1 MPAARLGILW
11 EGSLFAHHSFA
22 NINREVT
29 SLLARRPDVDLG
41 LVAYGPADAGTPADP
56 RFRRVAA
63 LVGHE
68 PSTVHC
74 HVRHRWPPDFERP
87 DRGAFVLVQPW
98 EFSSLPRAWVAAVA
112 QAVDEWWVPSA
123 FVRDAGVRSGVAE
136 EQLVVIPFGVNPE
149 AFNPGV
155 APVPPPTR
163 RAFRFLFVGGGI
175 ERKGFDLL
183 LRAYVGEFD
192 SDDDV
197 CLVVKD
203 FFYGGHAREVVES
216 LAQRPR
222 APEIRYSYGT
232 SVHDSLGGLYTA
244 CDCYVQPY
252 RGEGFGLTIVEAMAC
267 GLPVIVTGAG
277 PAAEY
282 CSEEAGYFVPATQ
295 VPVPQ
300 EVWPP
305 SLATERT
312 VSWYEP
318 DLGALR
324 HLMRHA
330 YEHPAEGRRKGAAG
344 SAQVLAN
351 HTWARTVERMVARL
365 ERFGQGG

>member
-1 MPAARLGILW
+1 MPTTRLGVLW
-11 EGSLFAHHSFA
+11 AGPLFAHHSFA

-29 SLLARRPDVDLG
+29 ALLARRPDVDLG
-41 LVAYGPADAGTPADP
+41 LVRYGPNDADPAADP
-56 RFRRVAA
+56 RSRRTAA
-63 LVGHE
+63 LVGYE

-74 HVRHRWPPDFERP
+74 HVRHQWPPDFTRP
-87 DRGAFVLVQPW
+87 ARGAFILVQPW
-98 EFSSLPRAWVAAVA
+98 EFSRLPQAWVVAVA

-123 FVRDAGVRSGVAE
+123 FVRDAGVRSGVAADK
-136 EQLVVIPFGVNPE
+136 LVVVPFGVNPGV
-149 AFNPGV
+149 FNPGV
-155 APVPPPTR
+155 PPVPPPTQR
-163 RAFRFLFVGGGI
+163 SFRFLFVGGGI

-183 LRAYVGEFD
+183 LRAYVGEFS

-203 FFYGGHAREVVES
+203 FFYGGQAGQVVADLAR
-216 LAQRPR
+216 RPR

-232 SVHDSLGGLYTA
+232 SAHESLGRLYTA

-282 CSEEAGYFVPATQ
+282 CSEETAYFVPATQ
-295 VPVPQ
+295 VPVPG

-305 SLATERT
+305 SLPTEHPP
-312 VSWYEP
+312 SWYEP
-318 DLGALR
+318 DLGALKQ
-324 HLMRHA
+324 LMRHA
-330 YEHPAEGRRKGAAG
+330 YERPAEGRRKGAAA
-344 SAQVLAN
+344 STQVLEN
-351 HTWARTVERMVARL
+351 YTWASTVERMVARL
-365 ERFGQGG
+365 KQLGQPG